1 MTSSSPET
9 RALGAALTAEE
20 RQVRSQLLSAMRREI
35 EATVIPDLSTAYAKL
50 AASWVCQTID
60 YLLLEEH
67 PSMDWAAARDA
78 LLASLPRAAGPAGQY
93 LLELH
98 DPKRTIDALAAA
110 VRQVGTSIQPEIVG
124 RIGAVALDGFR
135 AEARF
140 IEDQRASALKKLS
153 DVEVDATVERFDRF
167 FDSTKEFAGYRTQTI
182 DRMVG
187 GYSRDTFIIGART
200 PAGANERFAVRRDL
214 PFGPVEASA
223 ADEYTYLDRLRA
235 LGIPVARPR
244 AAVRDRSFIGEPFLL
259 TDCVPGEVATEPMG
273 ADRAVG
279 EAGAREMA
287 HILAR
292 LHCIDPRE
300 AGLAIVS
307 SDPREQ
313 IAAAIDYWRQR
324 WRRYRCLESE
334 VMEAAFAWLDNNVPR
349 HVPRSVIIHGDYRP
363 GNALMVNGKISAVL
377 DWEFIHSGDAAE
389 DVEYMKM
396 YVQPFLDA
404 GAFMKEYLSAGGVDY
419 EPASA
424 DFYEVFRSVRNV
436 VCTDT
441 SWYGFLTGAYPSM
454 RLSWQGTTARRWL
467 MMYLAEALKK
477 VTAR

>member
-1 MTSSSPET
+1 MTSNSSESQ
-9 RALGAALTAEE
+9 ALGVALSAEE
-20 RQVRSQLLSAMRREI
+20 RQVRSRLLSAMRREI
-35 EATVIPDLSTAYAKL
+35 EATVMPDLNTAYSKL

-67 PSMDWAAARDA
+67 PSMDWVVARDA
-78 LLASLPRAAGPAGQY
+78 LFASLPKVAEPAGQY
-93 LLELH
+93 LPDVH
-98 DPKRTIDALAAA
+98 DPKRSIDALAAA
-110 VRQVGTSIQPEIVG
+110 VRQVGKSIRPEIVG
-124 RIGAVALDGFR
+124 KIGAIALDGFR

-140 IEDQRASALKKLS
+140 IEERRTAALKKLS
-153 DVEVDATVERFDRF
+153 DVEVDATAERFDRF
-167 FDSTKEFAGYRTQTI
+167 FNSTKEFAGYRTQTI
-182 DRMVG
+182 ERMVG
-187 GYSRDTFIIGART
+187 GYSRDTFIVEALT
-200 PAGANERFAVRRDL
+200 QAGVNERFAVRRDL

-259 TDCVPGEVATEPMG
+259 TDCIPGAVATEPMG

-279 EAGAREMA
+279 EVGAREMA
-287 HILAR
+287 RILAR
-292 LHCIDPRE
+292 LHCIDPHE
-300 AGLAIVS
+300 VGLATVS
-307 SDPREQ
+307 QDPRME
-313 IAAAIDYWRQR
+313 IAASIDYWRRR

-334 VMEAAFAWLDNNVPR
+334 VMEAAFAWLDDNVPR
-349 HVPRSVIIHGDYRP
+349 RVPRSVIIHGDYRP
-363 GNALMVNGKISAVL
+363 GNALMVSGKISAVL
-377 DWEFIHSGDAAE
+377 DWEFIHPGDAAE
-389 DVEYMKM
+389 DVEYIKM
-396 YVQPFLDA
+396 YIQPFLDTDE
-404 GAFMKEYLSAGGVDY
+404 FMKEYLSAGGVEY

-477 VTAR
+477 VTAK